1 MLGKVDTAALILELT
16 ADGASKQYLKNRM
29 DLSAG
34 ELEDYLTMLGSRN
47 LVRILKAK
55 GDKEDA
61 VATIKITRRGI
72 QFLNLYRS
80 ITAKYLAMPAK

>member
-1 MLGKVDTAALILELT
+1 MLGKVDTAASILELT

-34 ELEDYLTMLGSRN
+34 ELEDCLTMLGSKN

-55 GDKEDA
+55 GVKEDA
-61 VATIKITRRGI
+61 VATIKITKRGI
-72 QFLNLYRS
+72 QFLDLYHS
-80 ITAKYLAMPAK
+80 ITTKYLTLPAK

>member
-29 DLSAG
+29 DLSAR
-34 ELEDYLTMLGSRN
+34 ELEDHLSMLGSKN

-55 GDKEDA
+55 GGENAA
-61 VATIKITRRGI
+61 VTIKITRRGI

-80 ITAKYLAMPAK
+80 ITAKYLTIPAK